1 MANDHKTS
9 PSGGPA
15 ATIAKGVKGYVE
27 NLALG
32 GADNAIMPFMFR
44 PNNISEEVTPQYART
59 RSLGMSFEYMP
70 YEGTGNPGWSFEV
83 YQHRVMILREI
94 GPSGDVAGYF
104 RASQGAGVSTAAGAS
119 QQLGR
124 ASVTQL
130 SQISAGMEQSKRF
143 LQALLYPPRIGDSQA
158 EAPPACL
165 LVIPGIVSA
174 RARLTEWKVQYTQVD
189 TGGALIEWNASV
201 RFEGAPLEQ
210 ITMDVVLARGLLIAR
225 ERA

>member
-1 MANDHKTS
+1 MANTQTTS
-9 PSGGPA
+9 TSAGPA
-15 ATIAKGVKGYVE
+15 ATLARGVKGYVE
-27 NLALG
+27 NLLLG

-44 PNNISEEVTPQYART
+44 PNAINEEVTPQYART

-70 YEGTGNPGWSFEV
+70 YEGTSNPGWSFDV
-83 YQHRVMILREI
+83 YQHRVMVLREV

-104 RASQGAGVSTAAGAS
+104 RASQGAAVHTAAGAS

-124 ASVTQL
+124 ATASQL
-130 SQISAGMEQSKRF
+130 GQISAGMEQSRRF
-143 LQALLYPPRIGDSQA
+143 LQALLYPPRLGEGQA

-174 RARLTEWKVQYTQVD
+174 RCRLTEWRAQYTQCD
-189 TGGALIEWNASV
+189 TSGALIEWTASV

-210 ITMDVVLARGLLIAR
+210 ITMDDVLGRGLLIAR
-225 ERA
+225 ERT